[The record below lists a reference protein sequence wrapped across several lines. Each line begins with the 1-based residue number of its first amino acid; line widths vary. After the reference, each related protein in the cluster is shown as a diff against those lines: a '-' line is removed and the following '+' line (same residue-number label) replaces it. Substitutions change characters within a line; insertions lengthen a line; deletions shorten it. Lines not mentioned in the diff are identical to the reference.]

1 VNPTAKHEHQ
11 VSLDANTQAMHLDSL
26 QSHKDDESMME
37 MSGRALAK
45 LTGCY
50 VNANGQESE
59 LELAK
64 GLK

>member
-1 VNPTAKHEHQ
+1 MQTLEQ
-11 VSLDANTQAMHLDSL
+11 CTLILS

-45 LTGCY
+45 LTRLH

-59 LELAK
+59 LDPAM

>member
-1 VNPTAKHEHQ
+1 
-11 VSLDANTQAMHLDSL
+11 
-26 QSHKDDESMME
+26 MME
-37 MSGRALAK
+37 MSERALAK

-50 VNANGQESE
+50 INAKGQESE